1 MRVQP
6 NAKMGKYATP
16 AHFRSR
22 RILDFYFLS
31 KCSIFYAMN
40 NAIAEQFRAAL
51 NNLLQQEGR
60 GAQVRLA
67 VAQNIDRGYLNAVI
81 KGRKPAA
88 EEIRLKIADHFGMLY
103 EEMLAF
109 GRRVQEGLVKTEE
122 GKGAEESD
130 VEIENNSGDGISSKI
145 EQVREILESGTDCG
159 QALSILIDTYH
170 QAIMIGRKSRKIEN
184 RLEGIERRLELVEKT
199 FASEKKGAQ
208 GAKKSIS
215 KRDNRSRNN
224 MQRRSDNTV
233 NEEAPERTHF
243 TKKV

>member
-16 AHFRSR
+16 SHFRSR
-22 RILDFYFLS
+22 RILDFYLLS

-88 EEIRLKIADHFGMLY
+88 EEIRLKIADHFGMTY
-103 EEMLAF
+103 EAMLIL
-109 GRRVQEGLVKTEE
+109 GRAVEE
-122 GKGAEESD
+122 GVLSQDTENSRSWIARKSQIFLQVKADQVSTDLSLKALQQATEILTSETEYCAVLVDIISTLYKTLKNGRETGGGAERL
-130 VEIENNSGDGISSKI
+130 KL
-145 EQVREILESGTDCG
+145 LE
-159 QALSILIDTYH
+159 A
-170 QAIMIGRKSRKIEN
+170 
-184 RLEGIERRLELVEKT
+184 RLEKLEN
-199 FASEKKGAQ
+199 A
-208 GAKKSIS
+208 
-215 KRDNRSRNN
+215 
-224 MQRRSDNTV
+224 
-233 NEEAPERTHF
+233 
-243 TKKV
+243 TK